1 MKTITGFKLRQ
12 LGNEF
17 ILVGESI
24 ELINFNKMITLNET
38 AAFLWLAAEEQTVR
52 HGAFTAAELCK
63 ALCDEY
69 DSDAGG
75 EWIPDPDRPG
85 TGWQVWQAFTD
96 LRGAVPESVRHP
108 IARLIMFADVLAH
121 MTFEIDGSSAN

>member
-38 AAFLWLAAEEQTVR
+38 AAFLWKAAEEQTAR

-69 DSDAGG
+69 EVTPSQAMTDVEATIASWKDAGVI
-75 EWIPDPDRPG
+75 E
-85 TGWQVWQAFTD
+85 F
-96 LRGAVPESVRHP
+96 
-108 IARLIMFADVLAH
+108 
-121 MTFEIDGSSAN
+121 

>member
-38 AAFLWLAAEEQTVR
+38 AAFLWQEAEKGEFD
-52 HGAFTAAELCK
+52 ANSLCT
-63 ALCDEY
+63 ALCAEY
-69 DSDAGG
+69 EVSPEQAMTDVMATIDSWKEAGVI
-75 EWIPDPDRPG
+75 E
-85 TGWQVWQAFTD
+85 
-96 LRGAVPESVRHP
+96 
-108 IARLIMFADVLAH
+108 
-121 MTFEIDGSSAN
+121 